1 MKPKYPVAVVAV
13 LLNGRW
19 KMWAALFIYI
29 EMQSK
34 TRKENSKRF
43 QRIYRIKFVFNNNNN
58 NNKIERS
65 DKIQHIDEASKRTVL
80 LRFMI
85 MAVKWFGINE
95 GKKTEIVFEIPL
107 THINNKRFKRPE
119 EKSDNFTYSDF
130 LLYRL
135 ELLFVA
141 IEIIFVFMAFLSFLG
156 KNVKNKTKITVEKKI

>member
-43 QRIYRIKFVFNNNNN
+43 QRIYRIKFVFNNNNKK
-58 NNKIERS
+58 KIERS

-95 GKKTEIVFEIPL
+95 GKNQNCIWNPSLHTSTTNASNDQKKRAIISRTAIFFCIVL
-107 THINNKRFKRPE
+107 
-119 EKSDNFTYSDF
+119 SCS
-130 LLYRL
+130 LLR
-135 ELLFVA
+135 
-141 IEIIFVFMAFLSFLG
+141 
-156 KNVKNKTKITVEKKI
+156 